1 MLRVATDIGG
11 TFTDLVFVTP
21 EGEVVTGKSH
31 TTPAQFE
38 KGVMDV
44 IAASGTTPSEFAS
57 FVHGTTIVINAI
69 TERKGAKV
77 GLLTSEGFRDIL
89 EIGRGTRPDFFN
101 LEYRKP
107 EPFVPRY
114 LRREVKGR
122 INYKGVETTPLDL
135 SGLPAILG
143 DFRAEEVEAIAICFI
158 NSYANPSHEEAA
170 LARVKE
176 LWPEVSAVA
185 SHQITRE
192 WREYE
197 RTSTAVLSAYVQPVA
212 HRYLDRLT
220 SALYEAGMRCTP
232 YIMQSNCGVDTVKSA
247 RQIPITM
254 VESGPAS
261 GIWGAA
267 ALGRLIGEPDAI
279 AIDVGGTTAK
289 CGLITGG
296 EVKLN
301 TNYQI
306 GRSETSAGYPA
317 MVPVVDLVEIGQG
330 GGSIAWVDEFQRL
343 HVGPKSAGAVPGP
356 VSYGIGGTE
365 ATTTDANLALG
376 CINPHYFCGGTLEA
390 DMDGVDRAL
399 DKLATALNLSS
410 PAKRGGL
417 EGGEA
422 RQEAARSIVR
432 VANNN
437 MVNAIKLI
445 SVNRGHDPRDFTLIA
460 FGGGGGMHACALAR
474 ELAIKKVVIPKQSS
488 VFSAWGMLLS
498 DLRRDYLQTR
508 IVELSAPGAA
518 EQMDKDLRQLEEK
531 ALREYVAEDIDP
543 ARVHFLRY
551 GRCRYQNQEHSVEI
565 VLPDGAITAEQ
576 IEAIR
581 QRFDTD
587 YEREYTYTLD
597 TPVELVVY
605 HLVALAE
612 VDKLKPEKLPTTGR
626 PPSFPPSGGDE
637 RGVRRAVK
645 MQREV
650 DYVEAGIHRATIYNG
665 DALEPGMSFVGP
677 AIIEEAGATT
687 VIPPG
692 LPCQVDDYGNYH
704 INTGR
709 RSQVTGDLR
718 PET

>member
-1 MLRVATDIGG
+1 MEEFNMLRVATDIGG

-21 EGEVVTGKSH
+21 DGEVVTGKSH

-38 KGVMDV
+38 QGVMDV
-44 IAASGTTPSEFAS
+44 IAANDITPSEFAS

-114 LRREVKGR
+114 LRRELKGR
-122 INYKGVETTPLDL
+122 INYKGIETTPLDL
-135 SGLPAILG
+135 SGLPAILD
-143 DFRAEEVEAIAICFI
+143 DFRAEGVEAIAICFI
-158 NSYANPSHEEAA
+158 NSYANPAHEEAA

-176 LWPEVSAVA
+176 LWPEVSVVA

-220 SALYEAGMRCTP
+220 GALYEAGMRCTP

-267 ALGRLIGEPDAI
+267 ALGRLIGELDAI

-306 GRSETSAGYPA
+306 GRTETSAGYPA

-343 HVGPKSAGAVPGP
+343 HVGPHSAGAVPGP

-376 CINPHYFCGGTLEA
+376 CINPHYFCGGMLEA
-390 DMDGVDRAL
+390 DMDGVDDAL
-399 DKLATALNLSS
+399 DKLAAALNPSTGS
-410 PAKRGGL
+410 GQRTS
-417 EGGEA
+417 
-422 RQEAARSIVR
+422 RQEVARGIVR
-432 VANNN
+432 IANNN

-445 SVNRGHDPRDFTLIA
+445 SVNRGHDPRDFTLVA

-474 ELAIKKVVIPKQSS
+474 ELAIKKVVIPRESS

-498 DLRRDYLQTR
+498 DLRRDYLLTQ
-508 IVELSAPGAA
+508 IVDLSAEGAA
-518 EQMDKDLRQLEEK
+518 AQLDEDLRQLEQK
-531 ALREYVAEDIDP
+531 ALQEYAVEDIDP

-551 GRCRYQNQEHSVEI
+551 GRCRYRNQEHSVEI
-565 VLPDGAITAEQ
+565 VLPDGKITADQ
-576 IEAIR
+576 IKAIR
-581 QRFDTD
+581 QRFATD

-626 PPSFPPSGGDE
+626 KLED
-637 RGVRRAVK
+637 AVK

-650 DYVEAGIHRATIYNG
+650 DYVEAGIHKATIYDG

-687 VIPPG
+687 VVPPG
-692 LPCQVDDYGNYH
+692 LPCSVDDYGNYH
-704 INTGR
+704 IRTN
-709 RSQVTGDLR
+709 Q
-718 PET
+718 